1 MPYKKFYILLVLSSL
16 FTINSFSQEEEIIV
30 KAKDT
35 IYTSPNE
42 FDMLS
47 PAKAAF
53 YSAILPGLGQAY
65 NKKYWKIPFVYAAL
79 GTGVYFYDLNN
90 TNYNRARTAYKLR
103 LDNKPNEFDG
113 VGDNIY
119 LSDDALTRAQE
130 SYKKDRDL
138 SILVTVGL
146 YVLQILEAST
156 NAHLLQHNV
165 DNNLTISPQ
174 IIKDATS
181 NKSVVVASLNFKF

>member
-1 MPYKKFYILLVLSSL
+1 MFYKKFHIFLIVSL
-16 FTINSFSQEEEIIV
+16 FFSIHSYAQEELIIN
-30 KAKDT
+30 AKDT

-47 PAKAAF
+47 PARAAF

-65 NKKYWKIPFVYAAL
+65 NKKYWKIPLVYAAL
-79 GTGVYFYDLNN
+79 GSGVYFYDLNN

-103 LDNKPNEFDG
+103 LDGKPNEFDG
-113 VGDNIY
+113 VDGNIY
-119 LSDDALTRAQE
+119 LSDDALVRAQK

-138 SILVTVGL
+138 SLLVTVAL
-146 YVLQILEAST
+146 YVLQVLEAST

-165 DNNLTISPQ
+165 DNNLTLSPQ
-174 IIKDATS
+174 IIKDVTN

>member
-1 MPYKKFYILLVLSSL
+1 MFYKKFHILLIASL
-16 FTINSFSQEEEIIV
+16 FFTIHSFAQEELII

-47 PAKAAF
+47 PARAAF

-65 NKKYWKIPFVYAAL
+65 NKKYWKIPLVYAAL

-90 TNYNRARTAYKLR
+90 TNYNRARTAFKLR
-103 LDNKPNEFDG
+103 LNGKPNEFDG
-113 VGDNIY
+113 VDGNIY
-119 LSDDALTRAQE
+119 LSDDALIRAQK

-138 SILVTVGL
+138 SLLVTVGL
-146 YVLQILEAST
+146 YVLQVLEAST

-165 DNNLTISPQ
+165 DNNLTLSPQ

>member
-1 MPYKKFYILLVLSSL
+1 VFYKKFHILLIASL
-16 FTINSFSQEEEIIV
+16 FFTIHSFAQEELII
-30 KAKDT
+30 KAKDS

-47 PAKAAF
+47 PARAAF

-65 NKKYWKIPFVYAAL
+65 NKKYWKIPLVYAAL

-90 TNYNRARTAYKLR
+90 TNYNRARTAFKLR
-103 LDNKPNEFDG
+103 LNGKPNEFDG
-113 VGDNIY
+113 VDGNIY
-119 LSDDALTRAQE
+119 LSDDALIRAQK

-138 SILVTVGL
+138 SLLVTVGL
-146 YVLQILEAST
+146 YVLQVLEAST

-165 DNNLTISPQ
+165 DNNLTLSPQ

>member
-1 MPYKKFYILLVLSSL
+1 VFYKKFHILLIASL
-16 FTINSFSQEEEIIV
+16 FFTIHSFAQEELII

-47 PAKAAF
+47 PARAAF

-65 NKKYWKIPFVYAAL
+65 NKKYWKIPLVYAAL

-90 TNYNRARTAYKLR
+90 TNYNRARTAFKLR
-103 LDNKPNEFDG
+103 LNGKPNEFDG
-113 VGDNIY
+113 VDGNIY
-119 LSDDALTRAQE
+119 LSDDALIRAQK

-138 SILVTVGL
+138 SLLVTVGL
-146 YVLQILEAST
+146 YVLQVLEAST

-165 DNNLTISPQ
+165 DNNLTLSPQ

>member
-1 MPYKKFYILLVLSSL
+1 VPYKKFYILLVLSSL

>member
-1 MPYKKFYILLVLSSL
+1 ML
-16 FTINSFSQEEEIIV
+16 FTIQSFAQEGIII

-47 PAKAAF
+47 PARAAF
-53 YSAILPGLGQAY
+53 YSAIFPGLGQAY
-65 NKKYWKIPFVYAAL
+65 NKKYWKIPLVYAAL
-79 GTGVYFYDLNN
+79 GSGIYFYDRNN

-103 LDNKPNEFDG
+103 LDGKPNEFDG
-113 VGDNIY
+113 VGTNIY

-165 DNNLTISPQ
+165 DNNLTLSPQ

-181 NKSVVVASLNFKF
+181 NRSAVVASLNFKF

>member
-1 MPYKKFYILLVLSSL
+1 MPYKKPYILLIISL
-16 FTINSFSQEEEIIV
+16 LATFQSFSQEEELKV
-30 KAKDT
+30 KVQDT

-47 PAKAAF
+47 PARAAF

-65 NKKYWKIPFVYAAL
+65 NKKYWKIPLVYAAL
-79 GTGVYFYDLNN
+79 GTGVYFYDFNN
-90 TNYNRARTAYKLR
+90 KNYNRARTAYKLR

-113 VGDNIY
+113 LGDNIY

-165 DNNLTISPQ
+165 DNNLTLSPQ
-174 IIKDATS
+174 IIKDATT

>member
-1 MPYKKFYILLVLSSL
+1 MPYKKFYILLVLSL
-16 FTINSFSQEEEIIV
+16 LVTINSFSQEEEIIV

-113 VGDNIY
+113 EGDHIY

-138 SILVTVGL
+138 SILVSVGI

>member
-1 MPYKKFYILLVLSSL
+1 MFYKKFHILLIASL
-16 FTINSFSQEEEIIV
+16 FFTIHSFAQEELII
-30 KAKDT
+30 KAKDS

-47 PAKAAF
+47 PARAAF

-65 NKKYWKIPFVYAAL
+65 NKKYWKIPLVYAAL

-90 TNYNRARTAYKLR
+90 TNYNRARTAFKLR
-103 LDNKPNEFDG
+103 LNGKPNEFDG
-113 VGDNIY
+113 VDGNIY
-119 LSDDALTRAQE
+119 LSDDALIRAQK

-138 SILVTVGL
+138 SLLVTVGL
-146 YVLQILEAST
+146 YVLQVLEAST

-165 DNNLTISPQ
+165 DNNLTLSPQ

>member
-1 MPYKKFYILLVLSSL
+1 MPYKKSYILLVLSL
-16 FTINSFSQEEEIIV
+16 LVTINSFSQEEEIIV

-113 VGDNIY
+113 EGDHIY

-138 SILVTVGL
+138 SILVTVGI

>member
-16 FTINSFSQEEEIIV
+16 FTINSYSQEEEIIV